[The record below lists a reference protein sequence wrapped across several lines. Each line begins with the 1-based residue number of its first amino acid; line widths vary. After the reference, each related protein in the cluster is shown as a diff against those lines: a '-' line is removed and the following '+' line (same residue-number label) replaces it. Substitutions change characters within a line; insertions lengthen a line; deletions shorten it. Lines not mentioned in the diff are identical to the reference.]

1 MKVSLSWLKDYVPI
15 EMDPADLA
23 EALTMVGLE
32 IESVA
37 DRYRYLETVF
47 VGRIEAITP
56 HPNADKLHLCKV
68 DTGHGMVSVVCG
80 APNAKAGMLSPIA
93 LSGTEFPEGFILE
106 KSVIRGQASEGML
119 CSEGEL
125 GLGEDRSGIMALDPS
140 LTVGDRLASALALA
154 DTVFEIEITPNRPDC
169 LSVIGVAR
177 EIAAIQ
183 KVDLTYPDF
192 SLADRDDT
200 ISERTSIQIE
210 APDHCPRYVAR
221 LLEDIQIKPSPFW
234 MQDRLLSIGQRPINN
249 MVDVTN
255 FILMETGQPLH
266 AFDFDF
272 LAENRIVV
280 RTACKGERFVTLDEK
295 ERVLDEEMLMICD
308 GRKPVAVGGVMGGFN
323 SEIKDS
329 TTRVLLESAYFNPVS
344 VRRTSKRLG
353 LSTEASHRFER
364 GVDPAGQVAAANR
377 AAKLMVELGGGR
389 LISGLIDAHPRP
401 QSLKSLKL
409 SVKNT
414 NRLLGTRVTSE
425 EIANLL
431 KSIEFGVE
439 KEGSKKNEDCLA
451 VTAPS
456 FRVDISR
463 PEDLMEEVARLSG
476 YNNIPTTFPVMPA
489 TGRSFHKEISVRGTI
504 RRLMTGFGFRETT
517 NYSFMH
523 QQSPDRLR
531 LKPSDPRRQ
540 LVDILNPLTE
550 DQAAMRT
557 SLIPGLLGTVHYN
570 FSQQIRNLK
579 IFEIGKIF
587 INESPPHLPSEP
599 EMLAGLWTGS
609 RNEAS
614 WHGQDAECDFYDI
627 KGVVEGLSKAL
638 QIEGIQFTRMAED
651 ECAYTRPG
659 HTAQILS
666 GETPLGLI
674 GEIHP
679 EVLAN
684 YDLKQP
690 AFLFELDFDHLVPLI
705 KDTIQF
711 KPIPKFPAIFRD
723 ITIIVDNDI
732 ETQKIVAEGYSQAE
746 ELVESFNL
754 LDVFEGKPIAEGKK
768 SVSLRV
774 TYRSAHKTLQDEDVA
789 PIHQSIADRLVKVF
803 KAGLPA

>member
-32 IESVA
+32 IESVS
-37 DRYRYLETVF
+37 DRYRYLDTVF
-47 VGRIEAITP
+47 VGRIEEITP
-56 HPNADKLHLCKV
+56 HPNADKLHLCIV
-68 DTGHGMVSVVCG
+68 ETGQGKVSVVCG
-80 APNAKAGMLSPIA
+80 APNAKTGMLSPIA
-93 LSGTEFPEGFILE
+93 LPGTEFPEGFVLE

-125 GLGEDRSGIMALDPS
+125 GLGEDRSGIIALDPS
-140 LTVGDRLASALALA
+140 LSVGDKLAPALALS

-169 LSVIGVAR
+169 LSLIGVAR

-183 KVDLTYPDF
+183 KVGLTYPDF
-192 SLADRDDT
+192 NLDDKDNA
-200 ISERTSIQIE
+200 ICEKTSIKIE

-221 LLEDIQIKPSPFW
+221 LFEDIKIKPSPFW

-249 MVDVTN
+249 IVDVTN
-255 FILMETGQPLH
+255 FVLMEMGQPLH

-272 LAENRIVV
+272 LEENRIVV
-280 RTACKGERFVTLDEK
+280 RTASKGERFVTLDEK
-295 ERVLDEEMLMICD
+295 ERVLDAEMLMICD
-308 GRKPVAVGGVMGGFN
+308 GQKAVAVGGVMGGFN

-329 TTRVLLESAYFNPVS
+329 TTRVLLESAYFSPIS

-389 LISGLIDAHPRP
+389 LISGLIDEHPKP
-401 QSLKSLKL
+401 QSAKSLKL

-414 NRLLGTRVTSE
+414 NRLLGTQLKSK
-425 EIANLL
+425 EIADLL
-431 KSIEFGVE
+431 KSIEFTVD
-439 KEGSKKNEDCLA
+439 KKDEDFLT
-451 VTAPS
+451 VTAPC

-489 TGRSFHKEISVRGTI
+489 TGRSYHKEIDIRNRM
-504 RRLMTGFGFRETT
+504 RRLMTGLGFRETT

-523 QQSPDRLR
+523 QQSADRLR
-531 LKPSDPRRQ
+531 LKAADPRRQ

-557 SLIPGLLGTVHYN
+557 SLVPGLLETVHYN
-570 FSQQIRNLK
+570 FSQQIKNLK

-587 INESPPHLPSEP
+587 INENPQHLPSEA

-609 RNEAS
+609 RYEAS
-614 WHGQDAECDFYDI
+614 WHDQAADCDFYDI
-627 KGVVEGLSKAL
+627 KGVVEGLLSAL
-638 QIEGIQFTRMAED
+638 QIDGIQFTGLPED
-651 ECAYTRPG
+651 ECAYTRAG
-659 HTAQILS
+659 HTAQILCNDTS
-666 GETPLGLI
+666 FGI
-674 GEIHP
+674 VGEIHP

-684 YDLKQP
+684 YDLEQA
-690 AFLFELDFDHLVPLI
+690 AFLFELNCDHLIPLI
-705 KDTIQF
+705 KDTIQS

-732 ETQKIVAEGYSQAE
+732 ETQKIVAEGCNQTEA
-746 ELVESFNL
+746 LVESFNL

-774 TYRSAHKTLQDEDVA
+774 TYRSAEKTLQDEDVT
-789 PIHQSIADRLVKVF
+789 PIHQSIAERLVKAF
-803 KAGLPA
+803 KASLPA

>member
-15 EMDPADLA
+15 EMDPAELA

-37 DRYRYLETVF
+37 DRYRYLDLVY
-47 VGRIEAITP
+47 VGRIEKIAP
-56 HPNADKLHLCKV
+56 HPNADKLHLCQV
-68 DTGHGMVSVVCG
+68 DTGQGKVSVVCG
-80 APNAKAGMLSPIA
+80 APNAEPGMLSPIA
-93 LSGTEFPEGFILE
+93 LPGTEFPEGFVLE

-125 GLGEDRSGIMALDPS
+125 GLGEDRSGIMPLDPS
-140 LTVGDRLASALALA
+140 LTVGDSLASALALS
-154 DTVFEIEITPNRPDC
+154 DTVFEIEVTPNRPDC

-192 SLADRDDT
+192 SLADKEDT
-200 ISERTSIQIE
+200 ISERTSIKIE

-221 LLEDIQIKPSPFW
+221 LLEDIKIKPSPFW

-249 MVDVTN
+249 MVDITN

-272 LAENRIVV
+272 LEENRIVV
-280 RTACKGERFVTLDEK
+280 RTADKGERFVTLDEK
-295 ERVLDEEMLMICD
+295 ERVLDDEMLMICD
-308 GRKPVAVGGVMGGFN
+308 GKKAVAVGGVMGGFN
-323 SEIKDS
+323 SEIKDD

-344 VRRTSKRLG
+344 IRRTSKRLG

-389 LISGLIDAHPRP
+389 LIGGLIDEHPKP
-401 QSLKSLKL
+401 QPVKSLKL
-409 SVKNT
+409 SVKKT

-425 EIANLL
+425 EIADLL
-431 KSIEFGVE
+431 ESIEFSVE
-439 KEGSKKNEDCLA
+439 KPGSKKDEDFLT

-476 YNNIPTTFPVMPA
+476 YNNIPTTFPVMPS
-489 TGRSFHKEISVRGTI
+489 TGRLYHREISLRGRL

-531 LKPSDPRRQ
+531 LKASDPRRQ

-557 SLIPGLLGTVHYN
+557 SLVPGLLGTVHYN

-587 INESPPHLPSEP
+587 INENPQDLPREP
-599 EMLAGLWTGS
+599 EVLAGIWTGS
-609 RNEAS
+609 RYEAS
-614 WHGQDAECDFYDI
+614 WHGQEAECDFYDI
-627 KGVVEGLSKAL
+627 KGVVEGLLKAL

-651 ECAYTRPG
+651 ACAYTRPG
-659 HTAQILS
+659 HTARILS
-666 GETPLGLI
+666 SEAPLGLI

-690 AFLFELDFDHLVPLI
+690 AFLFELNFDQLVPLL
-705 KDTIQF
+705 KETIQSR
-711 KPIPKFPAIFRD
+711 PIPKFPAIFRD

-732 ETQKIVAEGYSQAE
+732 ETQKIVAEGYRQAQ

-754 LDVFEGKPIAEGKK
+754 LNVFEGKPIAEGKK

-774 TYRSAHKTLQDEDVA
+774 TYRSATKTLQDEDVA
-789 PIHQSIADRLVKVF
+789 PIHQSIADRLVKIF
-803 KAGLPA
+803 KADLPA

>member
-32 IESVA
+32 IESVSE
-37 DRYRYLETVF
+37 RYSYLDTVF
-47 VGRIEAITP
+47 VGRIEEITP
-56 HPNADKLHLCKV
+56 HPNADKLHLCQV
-68 DTGHGMVSVVCG
+68 DTGQGKVSVVCG
-80 APNAKAGMLSPIA
+80 APNAETGMLSPIA
-93 LSGTEFPEGFILE
+93 LPGTEFPEGFVLE

-125 GLGEDRSGIMALDPS
+125 GLGEDRSGIMTLDPS
-140 LTVGDRLASALALA
+140 LTVGDKLAPALALS
-154 DTVFEIEITPNRPDC
+154 DTVFEMEITPNRPDC

-177 EIAAIQ
+177 EIAAIL
-183 KVDLTYPDF
+183 KVGLTYPDF
-192 SLADRDDT
+192 TLDDKGNA
-200 ISERTSIQIE
+200 ISEQTSIKIE

-221 LLEDIQIKPSPFW
+221 LLEDIKIKPSPFW

-272 LAENRIVV
+272 LEENRIVV
-280 RTACKGERFVTLDEK
+280 RTASKGERFVTLDEK
-295 ERVLDEEMLMICD
+295 ERVLDSEMLMICD
-308 GRKPVAVGGVMGGFN
+308 GKKPVAIGGIMGGFN

-344 VRRTSKRLG
+344 TRRTSKRLG

-364 GVDPAGQVAAANR
+364 GADPDGQIAAANR

-389 LISGLIDAHPRP
+389 LISGLIDEHPNP
-401 QSLKSLKL
+401 QAVKSLKL
-409 SVKNT
+409 SVKKT
-414 NRLLGTRVTSE
+414 NRLLGTQVQSR

-431 KSIEFGVE
+431 ESIEFSVE
-439 KEGSKKNEDCLA
+439 KKDSKKGEDILT
-451 VTAPS
+451 VTPPS

-476 YNNIPTTFPVMPA
+476 YNNIPTTFPGMPA
-489 TGRSFHKEISVRGTI
+489 TGRSFHKEIEVRNRL

-517 NYSFMH
+517 SYSFMH
-523 QQSPDRLR
+523 QQSADRLR
-531 LKPSDPRRQ
+531 LKPDDPRRQ

-557 SLIPGLLGTVHYN
+557 SLIPGFLETVHYN
-570 FSQQIRNLK
+570 FSQQIKNLR

-587 INESPPHLPSEP
+587 INENPRQLPKEP
-599 EMLAGLWTGS
+599 EILAGLWTGS
-609 RNEAS
+609 RYEAS
-614 WHGQDAECDFYDI
+614 WHDQAADCDFYDI
-627 KGVVEGLSKAL
+627 KGVAEGLLDAL
-638 QIEGIQFTRMAED
+638 QIDGIRFTRLPD
-651 ECAYTRPG
+651 KECTYTRAG

-666 GETPLGLI
+666 NDTLLGLV

-690 AFLFELDFDHLVPLI
+690 AFFFELNLDQLLPLI
-705 KDTIQF
+705 KETKQSR
-711 KPIPKFPAIFRD
+711 PIPKFPAIFRD

-732 ETQKIVAEGYSQAE
+732 ETQKIVAEGYNQAE
-746 ELVESFNL
+746 ALVESFKL

-774 TYRSAHKTLQDEDVA
+774 TYRSPHKTLQDEDVT
-789 PIHQSIADRLVKVF
+789 PIHQSIADRLVKAF
-803 KAGLPA
+803 NASLPA